1 MPVDLTLVLISALE
15 KYAVCPRQCALI
27 FNEGIWSDNVHTLTG
42 TLLHERVDKV
52 GFEDDGEVKAIRA
65 LPLYSKKY
73 GLSGKADVV
82 EIEKGLPVPVEH
94 KKGRRKQWDNDDIQL
109 CAQALCLEEMFDCKI
124 STGYIYHASSKRR
137 REVLF
142 HEALRLKTEDTIS
155 SVRTLLQS
163 GVTPKAV
170 LKPCC
175 EGCSLKQ
182 NCMPVMTSVESTDKL
197 SKYNKIN
204 LWGR

>member
-1 MPVDLTLVLISALE
+1 METVLLSYLND
-15 KYAVCPRQCALI
+15 YSFCPRRFAI
-27 FNEGIWSDNVHTLTG
+27 HHIEGIWSDNAHTLTG

-52 GFEDDGEVKAIRA
+52 SFEDDGEVKTIRA

-73 GLSGKADVV
+73 GITGKADVV
-82 EIEKGLPVPVEH
+82 EILDGLPVPVEY

-124 STGYIYHASSKRR
+124 SKGYIYHASSKRR

-142 HEALRLKTEDTIS
+142 DEALRLKTEDTIS

-175 EGCSLKQ
+175 EGCSLKK
-182 NCMPVMTSVESTDKL
+182 NCMPEVTSVRSDDKL
-197 SKYNKIN
+197 TQYNSN
-204 LWGR
+204 LWSC